1 MSPPLTANWR
11 SSSAACCSGDV
22 PNVDD
27 QLSLPFDLPHTK
39 HFISENGRLRTGEGH
54 KAWQTQAVGE
64 DDEFHGLQT
73 RTGGQQTRVQE
84 FQHPAHAGSTGIR
97 NGDLES

>member
-1 MSPPLTANWR
+1 ML
-11 SSSAACCSGDV
+11 SSF
-22 PNVDD
+22 
-27 QLSLPFDLPHTK
+27 LPQTHKTFH
-39 HFISENGRLRTGEGH
+39 SENSRLRTGEGH

-84 FQHPAHAGSTGIR
+84 FQYSTHAGSTGIR
-97 NGDLES
+97 NGYLES